1 MASAATQQHL
11 RRLGAHGSSFNFS
24 EGEEVALGALGSER
38 VETAPAE
45 IASSSHDAIS
55 VIRTGCRKRR
65 VIKKIIENYSA
76 RLTLRRPI
84 RLPLYQHECRR
95 LIIHT
100 HVSTIMIMVLYMSLF
115 IPLFLSRSLSR
126 IYKQT
131 HSHTSWGGAARSKS
145 AGSI

>member
-1 MASAATQQHL
+1 MRATPTLPDDLLFFCGMPFGKAGSGAGRGGSVASAATQQHL

-65 VIKKIIENYSA
+65 VIKKPLKI
-76 RLTLRRPI
+76 I
-84 RLPLYQHECRR
+84 RLD
-95 LIIHT
+95 
-100 HVSTIMIMVLYMSLF
+100 
-115 IPLFLSRSLSR
+115 
-126 IYKQT
+126 
-131 HSHTSWGGAARSKS
+131 
-145 AGSI
+145 